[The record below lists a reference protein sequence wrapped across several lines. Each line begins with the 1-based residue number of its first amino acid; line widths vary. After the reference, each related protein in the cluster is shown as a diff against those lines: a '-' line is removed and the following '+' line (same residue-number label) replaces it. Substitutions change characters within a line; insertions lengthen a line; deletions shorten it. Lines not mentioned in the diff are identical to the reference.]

1 MKKII
6 SFFSNLYECVRD
18 IHRDCEHIHF
28 LLADIRNKITEVEIK
43 D

>member
-6 SFFSNLYECVRD
+6 SFFQNLYELLRD
-18 IHRDCEHIHF
+18 IHRSCEHIHF